1 MFSLARDLC
10 SSFSLKQ
17 FSLNCSCKSDRK
29 DDSIHAV
36 FLFMNAF
43 FRTEHQKL
51 SVSPAPAPLPV
62 TGKGPDKGAPEH
74 WLGHKGTVLP
84 HAGSPEDRTFANAF
98 LPPHSLSWT
107 LCKAF
112 FFLQKK
118 SHCIESG
125 SNTVGSRLSN
135 SANRFFTNRFFFALL
150 RISPISDRFP
160 EVRLLCSLALPQTH
174 VLHLLAAHADK
185 RLGSQGDALLEAPL
199 GLVFLGRQSVGL
211 EMAVA
216 HHLELL
222 SALKAGNIG
231 FTNGILWVDSR
242 CLLGFFRTHG
252 TFQCLGQFT
261 DIGCHLGGSHG
272 ADAGLGTS
280 YLQSLLHNICIR
292 HDILLL
298 RHNLLAK
305 STFIYNHHIITNLSS
320 VLHKYNFFT
329 RFHTSCFF
337 LLKLSYFL
345 LYNVF
350 TFISANNYVMSLIN
364 IPVQFSTKDL
374 SVIFF

>member
-112 FFLQKK
+112 FFAKK
-118 SHCIESG
+118 IPLYRKRFQYSG
-125 SNTVGSRLSN
+125 QQIVKLCKQILHKQI
-135 SANRFFTNRFFFALL
+135 LL
-150 RISPISDRFP
+150 RSSPDQSD
-160 EVRLLCSLALPQTH
+160 
-174 VLHLLAAHADK
+174 
-185 RLGSQGDALLEAPL
+185 
-199 GLVFLGRQSVGL
+199 
-211 EMAVA
+211 
-216 HHLELL
+216 
-222 SALKAGNIG
+222 
-231 FTNGILWVDSR
+231 
-242 CLLGFFRTHG
+242 
-252 TFQCLGQFT
+252 
-261 DIGCHLGGSHG
+261 
-272 ADAGLGTS
+272 
-280 YLQSLLHNICIR
+280 
-292 HDILLL
+292 L
-298 RHNLLAK
+298 R
-305 STFIYNHHIITNLSS
+305 
-320 VLHKYNFFT
+320 
-329 RFHTSCFF
+329 
-337 LLKLSYFL
+337 
-345 LYNVF
+345 
-350 TFISANNYVMSLIN
+350 
-364 IPVQFSTKDL
+364 PFS
-374 SVIFF
+374 